1 MACSDGRRLPLRS
14 NAEARP
20 PPSHCVIGPWEPIL
34 DFYAQHIV
42 AGLQIGGNV
51 DSAMGES
58 AAGRGRASLDRHR
71 RALVNIDTVAEQ
83 LGADG
88 EGRTWR
94 IDDL

>member
-1 MACSDGRRLPLRS
+1 MRS

-20 PPSHCVIGPWEPIL
+20 PPSHCMIGPWEPIL

-42 AGLQIGGNV
+42 AGLQTGRNV
-51 DSAMGES
+51 DSPTGES
-58 AAGRGRASLDRHR
+58 AAGGGRASLDWYR
-71 RALVNIDTVAEQ
+71 RALVNLGTVAEQ